1 MTAFVNIKSGKIRG
15 KKIANTIFP
24 VVKNFTTGKNGTF
37 ITVDGSKVFGDKVKN
52 VRAYVDPSF
61 VDFVTEEDYTK
72 QCIAYGAVEANNE
85 VKVELSEEERMEEI
99 GERFD
104 ILHDMT
110 RAMMRQKIRGMIVS
124 GPPGVG
130 KSFGVERELDKMNTF
145 TDLGANGG
153 KRKTEVVK
161 GAMSPLG
168 LYCKLYEYKNAGD
181 VLVFDDC
188 DSVLMDDLS
197 LNLLK
202 AALDSSRVRTISWNA
217 DSSKLKGEGIENS
230 FKFEGSVIFITNINF
245 EHVRSK
251 KLQDHLQALMSRC
264 HYLDL
269 TLHTMKDKL
278 LRVKQ
283 IARKGALFTS
293 YKFKKE
299 EEAEVL
305 DFMNENCERLR
316 EVSLRM
322 ALKIADCKVVNGERW
337 KVFAKATCMKN

>member
-1 MTAFVNIKSGKIRG
+1 MTAYVNIKSGKVRG
-15 KKIANTIFP
+15 KTIKNTIFP
-24 VVKNFTTGKNGTF
+24 VVKNFSTGKNGTF
-37 ITVDGSKVFGDKVKN
+37 ITVDGSKVLGGNVKN
-52 VRAYVDPSF
+52 VRVAVDPEMVSW
-61 VDFVTEEDYTK
+61 VEEADYTK
-72 QCIAYGAVEANNE
+72 QCIAYGAIEANNE
-85 VKVELSEEERMEEI
+85 VKVEMSEEERMTEI
-99 GERFD
+99 EERFD

-110 RAMMRQKIRGMIVS
+110 KAMMRQKIRGMIVS

-153 KRKTEVVK
+153 VRKTEVVK
-161 GAMSPLG
+161 GAMSALG
-168 LYCKLYEYKNAGD
+168 LYCKLHEFRNAGD

-202 AALDSSRVRTISWNA
+202 AALDSGRTRKIYWNA
-217 DSSKLKGEGIENS
+217 DSAKLRAEGIENS
-230 FKFEGSVIFITNINF
+230 FEFKGSVIFITNINF

-269 TLHTMKDKL
+269 TLHTMKDKM

-299 EEAEVL
+299 EEAEIL
-305 DFMNENCERLR
+305 DFMFKNVDILR

-322 ALKIADCKVVNGERW
+322 ALKIADCKVVNGDRW